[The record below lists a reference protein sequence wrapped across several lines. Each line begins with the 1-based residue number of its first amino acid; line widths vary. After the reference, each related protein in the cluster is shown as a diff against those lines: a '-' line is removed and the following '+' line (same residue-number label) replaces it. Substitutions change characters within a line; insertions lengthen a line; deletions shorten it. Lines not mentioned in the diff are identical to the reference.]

1 MCDKKTNS
9 IVHAQQ
15 APVERVAE
23 FMTTAEKELV
33 AFYEA
38 VFRRYGL
45 KEAKK
50 AAQDWIEEL
59 ETMDWPADWALPNW
73 RHVTIAAADCLAP
86 QNHRPFSGPMRATD
100 LPSDWTQFH
109 TGRCRGRFS
118 RPPQRRTT
126 TCTAFRTEKSRSTGT
141 RSKRFLPALTGKIPP
156 ANSESAV
163 PIGFVYYPSSRGPA
177 DARSAGF

>member
-1 MCDKKTNS
+1 MCDKKTSS

-15 APVERVAE
+15 APVERIAE
-23 FMTTAEKELV
+23 LMTTAETELA

-73 RHVTIAAADCLAP
+73 RRVTIVAVDRLTFRIID
-86 QNHRPFSGPMRATD
+86 HS
-100 LPSDWTQFH
+100 PS
-109 TGRCRGRFS
+109 R
-118 RPPQRRTT
+118 
-126 TCTAFRTEKSRSTGT
+126 
-141 RSKRFLPALTGKIPP
+141 
-156 ANSESAV
+156 
-163 PIGFVYYPSSRGPA
+163 
-177 DARSAGF
+177 